1 MKLTAKNYFS
11 PKASKKYM
19 SASQL
24 KAFMKCEATALAEL
38 NGEYE
43 REDSQALFLGSLV
56 DEMLTGTKRSQIKF
70 IVENRA
76 KIFQVSSKLN
86 KLDDETFVAFVTE
99 NLSTI
104 FAAEHKPYA
113 DVAKALNAVDVVKK
127 QPLMMKYLSGSKQKI
142 MTGTIAGVEFK
153 IKMDS
158 YKPHEFIADLKYL
171 ASLKSPNLFDNVVKY
186 WGYDIS
192 MAIYQE
198 IVYQNT
204 GERLPVYLVIV
215 TKDPVPRKTVCEI
228 KQWNLDDA
236 LEIVKKHLPRIIA
249 VKNGEV
255 EPERCNECN
264 YCAATEILTEI
275 IDSDMLG
282 ISK

>member
-1 MKLTAKNYFS
+1 MRLTEKNYFS
-11 PKASKKYM
+11 EKASKEYM

-24 KAFMKCEATALAEL
+24 KSFMKCEAAALAEL
-38 NGEYE
+38 NQEIDE
-43 REDSQALFLGSLV
+43 ADSRSLLLGSLV
-56 DEMLTGTKRSQIKF
+56 DELLTGTKRTQNIF
-70 IVENRA
+70 IEEN
-76 KIFQVSSKLN
+76 K
-86 KLDDETFVAFVTE
+86 TE
-99 NLSTI
+99 LYKKNG
-104 FAAEHKPYA
+104 EPYA
-113 DVAKALNAVDVVKK
+113 DVAKAFNAVEIVKK
-127 QPLMMKYLSGSKQKI
+127 QPLMVKYLSGRKQKI
-142 MTGTIAGVEFK
+142 MTGTIEGVEFK
-153 IKMDS
+153 IKMDV

-198 IVYQNT
+198 IVYQNA

-215 TKDPVPRKTVCEI
+215 TKDPVPRKAVCEI

-236 LEIVKKHLPRIIA
+236 LEQVKKVLPRIMT

-255 EPERCNECN
+255 PPERCGVCD
-264 YCAATEILTEI
+264 YCTSTEILTEI

-282 ISK
+282 ISILK

>member
-1 MKLTAKNYFS
+1 MRLTEKNYFS
-11 PKASKKYM
+11 QKASQKYM
-19 SASQL
+19 SASQF
-24 KAFMKCEATALAEL
+24 KSFMKCEAAALAEL
-38 NGEYE
+38 NGECEAAY
-43 REDSQALFLGSLV
+43 SQALFLGSLV
-56 DEMLTGTKRSQIKF
+56 DEMLTGTRISQIKF
-70 IVENRA
+70 IIENRA

-86 KLDDETFVAFVTE
+86 KLDDEDFSTFVTE

-104 FAAEHKPYA
+104 FAPIYKPYA
-113 DVAKALNAVDVVKK
+113 DVAKALKAVEVVKK
-127 QPLMMKYLSGSKQKI
+127 QPLMMKYLSGTHQKI

-204 GERLPVYLVIV
+204 GERLPIYLVIV
-215 TKDPVPRKTVCEI
+215 TKDAVPRIAVCEI

-236 LEIVKKHLPRIIA
+236 LEIVKKNLPRIIA

-255 EPERCNECN
+255 EPDRCESCD
-264 YCAATEILTEI
+264 YCAATKILTEI

>member
-1 MKLTAKNYFS
+1 MKLTEKNYFS
-11 PKASKKYM
+11 AEASQKYM

-24 KAFMKCEATALAEL
+24 KSFMKCEASALAEL
-38 NGEYE
+38 NGKKEAA
-43 REDSQALFLGSLV
+43 DSRALLLGSLV
-56 DEMLTGTKRSQIKF
+56 DEMLTGTKKTQEKF
-70 IVENRA
+70 IDEN
-76 KIFQVSSKLN
+76 K
-86 KLDDETFVAFVTE
+86 TE
-99 NLSTI
+99 LFKKNG
-104 FAAEHKPYA
+104 EPYA
-113 DVAKALNAVDVVKK
+113 DVAKAYNAVEVVKK
-127 QPLMMKYLSGSKQKI
+127 QPLMMKYLSGKKQKI
-142 MTGTIAGVEFK
+142 MTGTIGGVEFK

-158 YKPHEFIADLKYL
+158 YQPGEFIADLKYL

-204 GERLPVYLVIV
+204 GERLPIYLVIV
-215 TKDPVPRKTVCEI
+215 TKDTVPRVKVAEI

-236 LEIVKKHLPRIIA
+236 LDRVKKNLTRIIA

-255 EPERCNECN
+255 EPERCECCD

-282 ISK
+282 ITK

>member
-1 MKLTAKNYFS
+1 MKLTEKNYFG
-11 PKASKKYM
+11 KEASKKYM
-19 SASQL
+19 SASQF
-24 KAFMKCEATALAEL
+24 KSFMKCEAAALAEL
-38 NGEYE
+38 NDECE
-43 REDSQALFLGSLV
+43 AADSQALFLGSLV
-56 DEMLTGTKRSQIKF
+56 DELLTGTKKSQIKF
-70 IVENRA
+70 IIENRA

-86 KLDDETFVAFVTE
+86 KLDDEALSTFVTE

-104 FAAEHKPYA
+104 FASIYKPYA
-113 DVAKALNAVDVVKK
+113 DVAKALNAVEEVKK
-127 QPLMMKYLSGSKQKI
+127 QPLMMKYLTGRKQRI
-142 MTGTIAGVEFK
+142 MTGVIGGVEFK
-153 IKMDS
+153 IKMDC
-158 YKPHEFIADLKYL
+158 YKPGHFISDLKYL

-198 IVYQNT
+198 VVYQNT
-204 GERLPVYLVIV
+204 GDRLPVYLVIV
-215 TKDPVPRKTVCEI
+215 TKDTVPRKTVCEI

-236 LEIVKKHLPRIIA
+236 LEIVKKHLPRIMA

-255 EPERCNECN
+255 EPERCNGCD

>member
-1 MKLTAKNYFS
+1 MKLTEQNYFS
-11 PKASKKYM
+11 QEASRKYM
-19 SASQL
+19 SASQF
-24 KAFMKCEATALAEL
+24 KSFMECEAAALAEL
-38 NGEYE
+38 N
-43 REDSQALFLGSLV
+43 RECEAADSRALLLGSLV
-56 DEMLTGTKRSQIKF
+56 DELLTGTKKTQEKF
-70 IVENRA
+70 IEEN
-76 KIFQVSSKLN
+76 K
-86 KLDDETFVAFVTE
+86 TE
-99 NLSTI
+99 LFKKNG
-104 FAAEHKPYA
+104 EPYA
-113 DVAKALNAVDVVKK
+113 DVAKALNAVEVVKK
-127 QPLMMKYLSGSKQKI
+127 QPLMMKYLSGKKQKI

-204 GERLPVYLVIV
+204 GEQLPVYLVIV
-215 TKDPVPRKTVCEI
+215 TKDAVPRVKVAEI

-236 LEIVKKHLPRIIA
+236 LDIVKKNLPRIVA

-255 EPERCNECN
+255 APDRCESCD

>member
-1 MKLTAKNYFS
+1 MKLTEKNYFS
-11 PKASKKYM
+11 KEASKKYM

-43 REDSQALFLGSLV
+43 RDDSQALFLGSLV
-56 DEMLTGTKRSQIKF
+56 DELLTGTKKSQEKF
-70 IVENRA
+70 FEENHT
-76 KIFQVSSKLN
+76 KLFKKN
-86 KLDDETFVAFVTE
+86 GE
-99 NLSTI
+99 
-104 FAAEHKPYA
+104 PYA
-113 DVAKALNAVDVVKK
+113 DVAKALNAVEVVKK
-127 QPLMMKYLSGSKQKI
+127 QPLMMKYLSGTHQKI

-158 YKPHEFIADLKYL
+158 YKPHEFIVDLKYL

-215 TKDPVPRKTVCEI
+215 TKDTVPRKTVCEI

-236 LEIVKKHLPRIIA
+236 LEIVKKQLPRIIA
-249 VKNGEV
+249 VKNGEI

>member
-1 MKLTAKNYFS
+1 LKLTENNYY
-11 PKASKKYM
+11 SKEANRKYM

-24 KAFMKCEATALAEL
+24 KSFMKCEAAALAEL
-38 NGEYE
+38 NQEKE
-43 REDSQALFLGSLV
+43 PPDSQALFLGSFV
-56 DEMLTGTKRSQIKF
+56 DELLTGTKETQEKF
-70 IVENRA
+70 IKENH
-76 KIFQVSSKLN
+76 SKLFKKN
-86 KLDDETFVAFVTE
+86 GE
-99 NLSTI
+99 
-104 FAAEHKPYA
+104 PYA
-113 DVAKALNAVDVVKK
+113 DVAKALYAVDEVKK
-127 QPLMMKYLSGSKQKI
+127 QPLMMKYLSGEHQTI
-142 MTGTIAGVEFK
+142 MTGVIEGVEFK

-171 ASLKSPNLFDNVVKY
+171 ASLRSPNLFDNVVKY
-186 WGYDIS
+186 WGYDTS

-204 GERLPVYLVIV
+204 GERLPIYLVIV
-215 TKDPVPRKTVCEI
+215 TKDIVPRKAVCEI

-236 LEIVKKHLPRIIA
+236 LDIAKKRLPRIIA
-249 VKNGEV
+249 VKNGEI

>member
-1 MKLTAKNYFS
+1 MKLTENNYFS
-11 PKASKKYM
+11 PEMSKRYM
-19 SASQL
+19 SASQF
-24 KAFMKCEATALAEL
+24 KSFMKCEAAALAEL
-38 NGEYE
+38 NGECE
-43 REDSQALFLGSLV
+43 AADSQALFLGSLV
-56 DEMLTGTKRSQIKF
+56 DEMLTGTKKSQEKF
-70 IVENRA
+70 IEENRTRLF
-76 KIFQVSSKLN
+76 KKN
-86 KLDDETFVAFVTE
+86 GE
-99 NLSTI
+99 
-104 FAAEHKPYA
+104 PYA
-113 DVAKALNAVDVVKK
+113 DVAKALNAVEVVKK
-127 QPLMMKYLSGSKQKI
+127 QPLMMKYLSGTHQKI

-204 GERLPVYLVIV
+204 GDKLPIYLVIV
-215 TKDPVPRKTVCEI
+215 TKDAVPRKTVCEI

-236 LEIVKKHLPRIIA
+236 LEIVKKQLPRIIA

-255 EPERCNECN
+255 APDRCESCD
-264 YCAATEILTEI
+264 YCATTEILTEI

>member
-11 PKASKKYM
+11 PKASREYM
-19 SASQL
+19 SASQF
-24 KAFMKCEATALAEL
+24 KAFMKCEAAALAEL
-38 NGEYE
+38 KGEKE
-43 REDSQALFLGSLV
+43 ATDSRALLLGSLV
-56 DEMLTGTKRSQIKF
+56 DEMLTGTKKSQEKF
-70 IVENRA
+70 IEEN
-76 KIFQVSSKLN
+76 K
-86 KLDDETFVAFVTE
+86 TE
-99 NLSTI
+99 LFKKNG
-104 FAAEHKPYA
+104 EPYA
-113 DVAKALNAVDVVKK
+113 DVAKAYNAVEVVKK
-127 QPLMMKYLSGSKQKI
+127 QPLMMKYLSGKKQKI

-158 YKPHEFIADLKYL
+158 YQPGEFIADLKYL

-215 TKDPVPRKTVCEI
+215 TKDAVPRVKVAEI

-236 LEIVKKHLPRIIA
+236 LEIVKKNLHRIIA
-249 VKNGEV
+249 VKNGEI
-255 EPERCNECN
+255 EPDRCECCD
-264 YCAATEILTEI
+264 YCASTEILTEI

>member
-1 MKLTAKNYFS
+1 MKLTEKNYFS
-11 PKASKKYM
+11 TEASHKYM
-19 SASQL
+19 SASQF
-24 KAFMKCEATALAEL
+24 KSFMKCEASALAEL
-38 NGEYE
+38 NGTKESA
-43 REDSQALFLGSLV
+43 DSRALLLGSLV
-56 DEMLTGTKRSQIKF
+56 DEMLTGTKKSQEKF
-70 IVENRA
+70 IEEN
-76 KIFQVSSKLN
+76 K
-86 KLDDETFVAFVTE
+86 TE
-99 NLSTI
+99 LFKKNG
-104 FAAEHKPYA
+104 EPYA
-113 DVAKALNAVDVVKK
+113 DIAKAFDAVEVVKK
-127 QPLMMKYLSGSKQKI
+127 QPLMMKYLSGKKQKI

-158 YKPHEFIADLKYL
+158 YQPGEYIADLKYL
-171 ASLKSPNLFDNVVKY
+171 ASLKSPNLFDNIVKY

-215 TKDPVPRKTVCEI
+215 TKDTVPRVKVAEI

-236 LEIVKKHLPRIIA
+236 LEIVKKNLPRITA

-255 EPERCNECN
+255 EPERCECCD